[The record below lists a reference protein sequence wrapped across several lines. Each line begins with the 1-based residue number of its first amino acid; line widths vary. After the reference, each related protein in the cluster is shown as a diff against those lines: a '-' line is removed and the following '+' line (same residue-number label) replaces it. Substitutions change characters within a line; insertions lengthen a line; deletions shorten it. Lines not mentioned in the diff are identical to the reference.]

1 MEYEGKQVLSCVPMK
16 SVVCIQTRLCQ
27 QYMFYGEGEWFN
39 LTTLFGYDFENEI
52 QNLIIMTKE
61 DWILK
66 HFTVWQ
72 CLILREVILTLV
84 FKENSYLNLN
94 ADGK

>member
-27 QYMFYGEGEWFN
+27 QYVFYGESEWFN

-66 HFTVWQ
+66 HFS
-72 CLILREVILTLV
+72 V
-84 FKENSYLNLN
+84 FNIKRGNSYF
-94 ADGK
+94 GF